1 MKPPLKILA
10 ATVVLLAGLLF
21 IKITPTEMQYGYFA
35 CDCAPEGFCSKIF
48 TIEDHKIKI
57 DNINFC
63 KMRNVGGLFTC
74 KPQVIINWLG
84 TKEIDDC
91 KMEVP
96 LIMFLD
102 PRSVFGCPDCTDA
115 GGIYLEFSKWGIK
128 RHFELDEAPFY
139 FAQLKSS
146 VERKINLVN
155 SIKSAKNKD

>member
-1 MKPPLKILA
+1 LKPPLKILA

-57 DNINFC
+57 DSINFC
-63 KMRNVGGLFTC
+63 KMRNFGGLFTC

-115 GGIYLEFSKWGIK
+115 GGIYLEF
-128 RHFELDEAPFY
+128 
-139 FAQLKSS
+139 
-146 VERKINLVN
+146 
-155 SIKSAKNKD
+155 